1 MIHDIEK
8 LHPLLRGIMK
18 GYSDEF
24 PLLEGVGLY
33 ASDISG
39 DGDCL
44 FHALSDQVCISFV
57 IDSRSH
63 VRLFQTDGN
72 PPHSST
78 AMRTITLRSGKM
90 WLNVSHVV
98 VRKNNPVLNFR
109 SRIAN

>member
-1 MIHDIEK
+1 
-8 LHPLLRGIMK
+8 MK

-33 ASDISG
+33 VSDISG

-44 FHALSDQVCISFV
+44 FHALSDQVCTSFA
-57 IDSRSH
+57 IDSRSC
-63 VRLFQTDGN
+63 VRLFQTPDGN

-78 AMRTITLRSGKM
+78 AMRTITLRSGKR

-98 VRKNNPVLNFR
+98 VRKNEPVLNFP
-109 SRIAN
+109 SRIANQLIFRYESTR